1 MALTKKPVIYHQF
14 GILRMPID
22 SYPLLWSPQVQNLEK
37 EISETNLQIF
47 DFVILVVIS
56 LNIMWIIIMDDNMV
70 F

>member
-37 EISETNLQIF
+37 EISETNLQIS
-47 DFVILVVIS
+47 DLVMLVVIS